1 MKILFVFNLNLCFMK
16 LFLNALLCLFMLI
29 LVGLG
34 SVNAQNLSLSVPV
47 NFLPAAST
55 DKAVDITNFKGR
67 YFVTW
72 KEAGATGIIHVCYL
86 GKQYDTRFSQH
97 DATAG
102 SEVSA
107 FAPVLRTTDKHIYAL
122 WIGTDGSLKYLIN
135 NSDSTFNTQA
145 VNTVSF
151 GGAPKLKLGITA
163 TVIGGKVMIASHA
176 DNKNDMVVAL
186 LDQDENGVFKPA
198 VLETISGKRSLDY
211 PFIVTLSD
219 NRARICYTNDDGM
232 FYTDYNPANK
242 TWTDRT
248 AVEKSKTKVAPA
260 VYHAFNT
267 TRLFYMWKGYKK
279 DNFIYYASEH
289 EQNRPVNGFKLPDYF
304 KTPYPVSICNV
315 DSKKF
320 IMAFVGEDQ
329 KLYLSYFT
337 SYNPANWM
345 EDTLFPAKGNLT
357 LKDIVIPGAHD
368 AGMSA
373 LNGTGGIH
381 AGSIN
386 PCNTLTQKLNI
397 GKQLNAGIRI
407 FDLRVGAY
415 KNAIY
420 AKHSSS
426 DCMAEAMGGGY
437 GEQFKDILD
446 SVKSFLNMHKK
457 EFIIITF
464 SHFCTREASADH
476 VADTILSVLGKDK
489 IYNNQGK
496 NIGDIKLN
504 ELAGKVIITFEQY
517 ANREKMIDS
526 NSMADRSKTFLNFR
540 RAYAATN
547 QIDKLLARE
556 ELFFASMKDG
566 IHKNDLVRLD
576 WQLTQSSDEAA
587 LVCNDFEDEK
597 VNPVVNGIMLLT
609 NVVKRNQ
616 SIIDLAQ
623 SGNKYLPAKLNGWI
637 DSGTINKAN
646 KPNILY
652 VDVAGPWITDYCIE
666 LNSTPLYN

>member
-1 MKILFVFNLNLCFMK
+1 MK
-16 LFLNALLCLFMLI
+16 LFLNAFLGPFMLI

-34 SVNAQNLSLSVPV
+34 SVSAQNLSLSAPL
-47 NFLPAAST
+47 NFLPSAST
-55 DKAVDITNFKGR
+55 DKAIDITNFKGR

-72 KEAGATGIIHVCYL
+72 KESGATGLIHVCYL
-86 GKQYDTRFSQH
+86 GKRYDTQFSQYD
-97 DATAG
+97 ATVG
-102 SEVSA
+102 TETSA
-107 FAPVLRTTDKHIYAL
+107 SAPVLRVTDKHIYTF
-122 WIGTDGSLKYLIN
+122 WIGVDGFLKYIIN
-135 NSDSTFNTQA
+135 NSDTTFNTST

-151 GGAPKLKLGITA
+151 AGMPKLKLGVTA
-163 TVIGGKVMIASHA
+163 TTIGGKVMIASHA
-176 DNKNDMVVAL
+176 DNKNDMVFAL
-186 LDQDENGVFKPA
+186 LDEDENGVFKPA
-198 VLETISGKRSLDY
+198 VLETVADKRSSDY

-232 FYTDYNPANK
+232 FYADYNPRDK
-242 TWTDRT
+242 IWTKRV

-289 EQNRPVNGFKLPDYF
+289 EQNQPVNGYRLPDYF

-315 DSKKF
+315 DAKKF

-337 SYNPANWM
+337 NYNPASWM

-381 AGSIN
+381 GSSIN

-397 GKQLNAGIRI
+397 GKQLNAGIRM
-407 FDLRVGAY
+407 FDLRVGAF

-420 AKHSSS
+420 IKHSSS
-426 DCMAEAMGGGY
+426 DCMADAMGGGY

-446 SVKSFLNMHKK
+446 SVKTFLNRHEK

-464 SHFCTREASADH
+464 SHFCPKEASADH
-476 VADTILSVLGKDK
+476 VADTIFSVLGKGM
-489 IYNNQGK
+489 IYNNQSK
-496 NIGDIKLN
+496 SIGDIKLN
-504 ELAGKVIITFEQY
+504 DLAGKVIITFEQY
-517 ANREKMIDS
+517 ANREKLIDS
-526 NSMADRSKTFLNFR
+526 NSMADKAKTFLNFR
-540 RAYAATN
+540 RAYAGTN
-547 QIDKLLARE
+547 QINKLLARE
-556 ELFFASMKDG
+556 ELFFTSMKDG
-566 IHKNDLVRLD
+566 INKNDLVRLD

-587 LVCNDFEDEK
+587 LICNDFEDEK
-597 VNPVVNGIMLLT
+597 VSPVVNGIMLLT
-609 NVVKRNQ
+609 NVVKKNQ
-616 SIIDLAQ
+616 SITDLAQ
-623 SGNKYLPAKLNGWI
+623 FGNKYLPSKINSWI
-637 DSGTINKAN
+637 TSGIINKNN

-652 VDVAGPWITDYCIE
+652 VDVAGTWITDYCIE
-666 LNSTPLYN
+666 LNGTPLYN

>member
-1 MKILFVFNLNLCFMK
+1 MLLNII
-16 LFLNALLCLFMLI
+16 ALK
-29 LVGLG
+29 
-34 SVNAQNLSLSVPV
+34 AQNLSLSVPV

-55 DKAVDITNFKGR
+55 DRAIDITNFKGR

-72 KEAGATGIIHVCYL
+72 KEGGATGLIHVCYL
-86 GKQYDTRFSQH
+86 GKQYATQFSQH
-97 DATAG
+97 DATVGA
-102 SEVSA
+102 EVSA
-107 FAPVLRTTDKHIYAL
+107 FAPVLRVTDRHIYAFWL
-122 WIGTDGSLKYLIN
+122 GTDGSLRYIIN
-135 NSDSTFNTQA
+135 NSDTTFNTQA
-145 VNTVSF
+145 INTVSF
-151 GGAPKLKLGITA
+151 GGAPKLKMGITA

-176 DNKNDMVVAL
+176 DNKNDIVVAL
-186 LDQDENGVFKPA
+186 LDADENGVFKPA
-198 VLETISGKRSLDY
+198 ILETVADKRSTDF

-232 FYTDYNPANK
+232 FYADYNPVDK
-242 TWTDRT
+242 TWTKRT
-248 AVEKSKTKVAPA
+248 SVEKSKTKVAPA

-289 EQNRPVNGFKLPDYF
+289 EQNRPVNGYKLPDYF

-315 DSKKF
+315 DAKKF

-337 SYNPANWM
+337 NYNPASWM

-381 AGSIN
+381 GSSIN

-397 GKQLNAGIRI
+397 GKQLNAGIRM
-407 FDLRVGAY
+407 FDLRVGAF

-420 AKHSSS
+420 TKHSSS

-446 SVKSFLNMHKK
+446 SVKTFLNRHKK

-464 SHFCTREASADH
+464 SHFCPKEASADH
-476 VADTILSVLGKDK
+476 VADTIFSVLGKDK
-489 IYNNQGK
+489 IYNNQSK

-504 ELAGKVIITFEQY
+504 DLAGKVIITFEQY
-517 ANREKMIDS
+517 ANREKLIDS
-526 NSMADRSKTFLNFR
+526 NSMTDMAKTFLNFR

-547 QIDKLLARE
+547 QINKLLARE
-556 ELFFASMKDG
+556 ELFFTSMKDG
-566 IHKNDLVRLD
+566 INKNDLVRLD
-576 WQLTQSSDEAA
+576 WQLTQTSDEAA
-587 LVCNDFEDEK
+587 LICNDFEDEK
-597 VNPVVNGIMLLT
+597 VSPVVNGIMLLT
-609 NVVKRNQ
+609 NVVKKNQ

-623 SGNKYLPAKLNGWI
+623 FGNKYLPSKLNSWI
-637 DSGTINKAN
+637 DNGTINKSN

-652 VDVAGPWITDYCIE
+652 VDAVGAWITDYCIE
-666 LNSTPLYN
+666 LNGTPLYN

>member
-1 MKILFVFNLNLCFMK
+1 MEFFRIVSLSACMLIFLNLG
-16 LFLNALLCLFMLI
+16 ALR
-29 LVGLG
+29 
-34 SVNAQNLSLSVPV
+34 AQNLSLSPPV

-55 DKAVDITNFKGR
+55 DKAIDITNFKGR

-72 KEAGATGIIHVCYL
+72 KEAGATGLIHVCYL
-86 GKQYDTRFSQH
+86 GKQYATQFSQH

-102 SEVSA
+102 TEVSA
-107 FAPVLRTTDKHIYAL
+107 FAPVLRVTDKHIYAFWL
-122 WIGTDGSLKYLIN
+122 GTDGSLKYLIN
-135 NSDSTFNTQA
+135 NSDTTFNTQT

-151 GGAPKLKLGITA
+151 GGMPKLKLGITA
-163 TVIGGKVMIASHA
+163 TVVGGKVMIASHA
-176 DNKNDMVVAL
+176 DNKNDMMVAL
-186 LDQDENGVFKPA
+186 LEADENGVFKPA
-198 VLETISGKRSLDY
+198 VLETIADKRSSDY

-219 NRARICYTNDDGM
+219 NRPRICYTNDDGI
-232 FYTDYNPANK
+232 FYADYNAADK
-242 TWTDRT
+242 TWTKRI

-289 EQNRPVNGFKLPDYF
+289 EQNKPVNGYKLPDYF

-315 DSKKF
+315 DAKKF

-337 SYNPANWM
+337 NYNPASWM

-381 AGSIN
+381 SSSIN

-397 GKQLNAGIRI
+397 GKQLNAGIRM
-407 FDLRVGAY
+407 FDLRVGAFN
-415 KNAIY
+415 NAIY
-420 AKHSSS
+420 TKHSSS

-446 SVKSFLNMHKK
+446 SVKTFLNRHKK

-464 SHFCTREASADH
+464 SHFCPKEASADH
-476 VADTILSVLGKDK
+476 VADTIFSVLGKDK
-489 IYNNQGK
+489 IFNNQSK
-496 NIGDIKLN
+496 ENIGDIKLN
-504 ELAGKVIITFEQY
+504 ELAGKVIVTFEGY
-517 ANREKMIDS
+517 ANREKLIDS
-526 NSMADRSKTFLNFR
+526 NSMADEGKTFLNFR

-556 ELFFASMKDG
+556 DLFFTSLKDG
-566 IHKNDLVRLD
+566 TNKNDLVRLD

-587 LVCNDFEDEK
+587 LICNDFEDEK
-597 VNPVVNGIMLLT
+597 VNPVLNGIMLLT
-609 NVVKRNQ
+609 NVVKNNQ

-623 SGNKYLPAKLNGWI
+623 FGNKYLPSKINSWVT
-637 DSGTINKAN
+637 SGIINKNN

-652 VDVAGPWITDYCIE
+652 VDVAGTWITDYCIE
-666 LNSTPLYN
+666 LNGIPLYN

>member
-1 MKILFVFNLNLCFMK
+1 MKFFRTVSLSVCVLIFSNLITLR
-16 LFLNALLCLFMLI
+16 
-29 LVGLG
+29 
-34 SVNAQNLSLSVPV
+34 AQNLSLSPPV

-55 DKAVDITNFKGR
+55 DRAIDITNFKGR

-72 KEAGATGIIHVCYL
+72 KETGATGLIHVCYL
-86 GKQYDTRFSQH
+86 GKQYDTKFSQH
-97 DATAG
+97 DAIAG
-102 SEVSA
+102 AEVSA
-107 FAPVLRTTDKHIYAL
+107 FAPVLRVTDKHIYAF
-122 WIGTDGSLKYLIN
+122 WIGTDGSLKYIIN
-135 NSDSTFNTQA
+135 NSDTTFNTQA
-145 VNTVSF
+145 INAVIFSGT
-151 GGAPKLKLGITA
+151 PKLKLGITA

-176 DNKNDMVVAL
+176 DNKNDMVFAL
-186 LDQDENGVFKPA
+186 LDADDNGVFKPA
-198 VLETISGKRSLDY
+198 NLETVTGKRSADY

-232 FYTDYNPANK
+232 FYADYNPADK
-242 TWTDRT
+242 TWTKRT

-267 TRLFYMWKGYKK
+267 TRLFYLWKGYKK

-289 EQNRPVNGFKLPDYF
+289 EQSRPVNGYKLPDYF

-315 DSKKF
+315 DAKKF

-337 SYNPANWM
+337 NYNPASWM

-381 AGSIN
+381 GSSIN

-397 GKQLNAGIRI
+397 GKQLNAGIRM
-407 FDLRVGAY
+407 FDLRVGAF

-446 SVKSFLNMHKK
+446 SVKTFLTRHKK

-464 SHFCTREASADH
+464 SHFCPREAPADH
-476 VADTILSVLGKDK
+476 VADTIFSVLGKDR
-489 IYNNQGK
+489 IYNNQSK
-496 NIGDIKLN
+496 SIDDIKLN
-504 ELAGKVIITFEQY
+504 DLAGKVIITFEQY
-517 ANREKMIDS
+517 ANHEKLIDS
-526 NSMADRSKTFLNFR
+526 NSMADKAKTFLNFR

-547 QIDKLLARE
+547 QINKLLARE
-556 ELFFASMKDG
+556 ELFFNSMKDG
-566 IHKNDLVRLD
+566 INKNDLVRLD

-587 LVCNDFEDEK
+587 LICNDFEDEK
-597 VNPVVNGIMLLT
+597 VSPVVNGIMLLT
-609 NVVKRNQ
+609 NVVKKNQ
-616 SIIDLAQ
+616 SITDLAQ
-623 SGNKYLPAKLNGWI
+623 FGNKYLPSKLNAWI
-637 DSGTINKAN
+637 DNGTINKNN

-666 LNSTPLYN
+666 LNGTPLYN